1 MNRPN
6 QAGRTRVM
14 IVDPEW
20 QLGLKLADCLAT
32 SGYQAVLVR
41 TLESMIDEIGEIQP
55 DAILLSSDASVE
67 ERARQAAE
75 TIQIVN
81 TLCPQAYVLALAEP
95 KQESRNN
102 HRPQTAA
109 SLKLSSPIVQNRVED
124 LVRAKLGI
132 PCARVL

>member
-1 MNRPN
+1 MNSLN
-6 QAGRTRVM
+6 QTGRTRVM

-41 TLESMIDEIGEIQP
+41 TLESMMDEIGEIQP

-75 TIQIVN
+75 TIRIVN

-95 KQESRNN
+95 IQKSRDSQ
-102 HRPQTAA
+102 RPQTAT
-109 SLKLSSPIVQNRVED
+109 SHKRPTFIVQNRVEE

>member
-1 MNRPN
+1 MNIPT

-41 TLESMIDEIGEIQP
+41 NLESMMDEIGEIQP

-75 TIQIVN
+75 TIRIVN

-95 KQESRNN
+95 RQKCRDHQLLQTTPSPK
-102 HRPQTAA
+102 RPTP
-109 SLKLSSPIVQNRVED
+109 LVQNRVEE

>member
-1 MNRPN
+1 MNSPN

-41 TLESMIDEIGEIQP
+41 NLESMMDDIGEIQP

-67 ERARQAAE
+67 KRARHAAE
-75 TIQIVN
+75 TIRIVN

-95 KQESRNN
+95 KQENQAN
-102 HRPQTAA
+102 PGPQTA
-109 SLKLSSPIVQNRVED
+109 SPQKRPSPIVQNRVEE